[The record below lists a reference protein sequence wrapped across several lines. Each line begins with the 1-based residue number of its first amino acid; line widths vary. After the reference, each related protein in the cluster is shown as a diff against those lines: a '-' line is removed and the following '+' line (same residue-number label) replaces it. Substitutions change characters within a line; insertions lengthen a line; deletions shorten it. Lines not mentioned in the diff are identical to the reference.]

1 MRKFI
6 FLFCVLFVS
15 TQQVFASNNI
25 LEEKYKELA
34 DLVDKDINFV
44 KESVSKIESNLTEL
58 QIVQQLIDEVNENYS
73 IIDNSN
79 QNNQISLFTLGNALT
94 GAIFYYPA
102 YTAGVNHGHV
112 GIYVSNYE
120 IAEAPG
126 GNNTTQVIDAQYAT
140 MVEGQTDIY
149 IVNAAT
155 TAQKN
160 NAGSWARSIA
170 NLNLPYNDAFWS
182 NKYCKT
188 TDYYNCSQ
196 LVWCAYKQTSNI
208 DLDSNLGFGVYP
220 NDIISSSSL
229 TYARTD

>member
-1 MRKFI
+1 MKKFI

-34 DLVDKDINFV
+34 DLV
-44 KESVSKIESNLTEL
+44 
-58 QIVQQLIDEVNENYS
+58 Y
-73 IIDNSN
+73 
-79 QNNQISLFTLGNALT
+79 
-94 GAIFYYPA
+94 
-102 YTAGVNHGHV
+102 
-112 GIYVSNYE
+112 
-120 IAEAPG
+120 
-126 GNNTTQVIDAQYAT
+126 IDAQYAT
-140 MVEGQTDIY
+140 MVEGKTDIY

-220 NDIISSSSL
+220 SDIISSSSL

>member
-1 MRKFI
+1 MKKFI

-25 LEEKYKELA
+25 LEEKYNELA

-58 QIVQQLIDEVNENYS
+58 QIVQQLI
-73 IIDNSN
+73 
-79 QNNQISLFTLGNALT
+79 
-94 GAIFYYPA
+94 
-102 YTAGVNHGHV
+102 
-112 GIYVSNYE
+112 
-120 IAEAPG
+120 
-126 GNNTTQVIDAQYAT
+126 
-140 MVEGQTDIY
+140 
-149 IVNAAT
+149 
-155 TAQKN
+155 
-160 NAGSWARSIA
+160 
-170 NLNLPYNDAFWS
+170 DAFWS

-220 NDIISSSSL
+220 SDIISSSSL